1 MVPQVK
7 ALAVQAWWRRKAG
20 TDSRKLYSD
29 FWPSHNSAVAHVY
42 MCTYIIHFKII
53 FKRFSLVVTA
63 NKIPDKKQ
71 MGVGGEPAWREGV
84 GTWTAMSQAISRKQ
98 KAGCQCSAGVFLFP
112 FHSVQK
118 SSPRTMLPM
127 CRVELPALARL
138 PVTALQSHSK
148 CLMNALGVC
157 ESNQTDN

>member
-29 FWPSHNSAVAHVY
+29 LWPPHNSAVAHVY

-71 MGVGGEPAWREGV
+71 MGVGGTQHDEKAWGPEQPCHRRLAE
-84 GTWTAMSQAISRKQ
+84 SRKQ
-98 KAGCQCSAGVFLFP
+98 DAN
-112 FHSVQK
+112 
-118 SSPRTMLPM
+118 
-127 CRVELPALARL
+127 
-138 PVTALQSHSK
+138 ALQVSFFSLSTQSK
-148 CLMNALGVC
+148 SPAQGPCCPCAGWSSLLRQGSCNHVTVTLQVSSECSGGLWI
-157 ESNQTDN
+157 